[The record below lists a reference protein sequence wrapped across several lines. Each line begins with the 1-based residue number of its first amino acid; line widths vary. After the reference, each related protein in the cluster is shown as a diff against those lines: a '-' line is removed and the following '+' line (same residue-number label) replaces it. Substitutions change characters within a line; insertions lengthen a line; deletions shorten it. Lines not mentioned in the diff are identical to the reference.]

1 MIMKLD
7 ISLALAFFD
16 KMTGLVF
23 AMWESISNFDI
34 VSFEHLGLTYEVSY
48 GSLIVAFGLLY
59 ILVFAFF
66 RSR

>member
-1 MIMKLD
+1 MIGKLD
-7 ISLALAFFD
+7 ISLALKFFE
-16 KMTGLVF
+16 KMAVLVA

-59 ILVFAFF
+59 IIVFAFF